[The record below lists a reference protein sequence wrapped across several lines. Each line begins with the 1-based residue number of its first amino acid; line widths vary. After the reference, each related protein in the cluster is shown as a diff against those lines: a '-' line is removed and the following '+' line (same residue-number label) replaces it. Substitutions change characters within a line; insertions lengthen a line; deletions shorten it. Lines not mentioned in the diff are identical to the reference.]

1 QGHIDTFMAFK
12 FLKST
17 RLPVGADTGATSSY
31 AFAQDAIVLA
41 IAQEPEVSI
50 SVRHDLCDSVQVFS
64 TLSIGA
70 TRVEGPA
77 VVEIELD
84 TA

>member
-1 QGHIDTFMAFK
+1 MR
-12 FLKST
+12 S
-17 RLPVGADTGATSSY
+17 RGATKCY

-41 IAQEPEVSI
+41 IAEEPTVSI
-50 SVRHDLCDSVQVFS
+50 SVRNDLLDSVQVFS

-77 VVEIELD
+77 VVGITLD
-84 TA
+84 TAA

>member
-1 QGHIDTFMAFK
+1 
-12 FLKST
+12 
-17 RLPVGADTGATSSY
+17 V
-31 AFAQDAIVLA
+31 
-41 IAQEPEVSI
+41 
-50 SVRHDLCDSVQVFS
+50 SVRNDLCDSIQVFS

-77 VVEIELD
+77 VVQILLD